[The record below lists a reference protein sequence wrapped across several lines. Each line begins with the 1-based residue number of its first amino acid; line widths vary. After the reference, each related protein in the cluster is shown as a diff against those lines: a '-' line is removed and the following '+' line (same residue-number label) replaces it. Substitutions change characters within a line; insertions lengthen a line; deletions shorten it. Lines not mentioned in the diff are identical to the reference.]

1 MEALLEAALRLA
13 APLLLA
19 ALGEL
24 VVERAGVVNIGIEGM
39 MLAGAFAAY
48 AAAATTGSPLAGVA
62 AAALAALALGAL
74 FAAAAVLGRAD
85 QIVVGTAVNLLALGA
100 TGLALRAL
108 FEGGATA
115 APGLADVAL
124 PGLAALPGV
133 GPVLF
138 HQSPFAYAGLLLCAA
153 VALALART
161 RAGLVL
167 RAVGEAARAADAE
180 GVRVPVVRCAAV
192 LFGAAAAGVAGATLT
207 LSQSHVFTEGMT
219 AGRGFI
225 ALTVVIFGRWRSLG
239 VLAAALFFGLAS
251 ALQFRLQAR
260 GFGIPYPVFLMFPYA
275 VTLAVLAFAA
285 GRARAPGDLGRPYA
299 REAKEGAGLR

>member
-1 MEALLEAALRLA
+1 VEALLEAALRLA

-39 MLAGAFAAY
+39 MLVGAFAAF
-48 AAAATTGSPLAGVA
+48 AVACATGSPLAGVA
-62 AAALAALALGAL
+62 AAAAAAAALGAL

-100 TGLALRAL
+100 TGLGLRAL
-108 FEGGATA
+108 FPAGAPE
-115 APGLADVAL
+115 APGLADAAL

-133 GPVLF
+133 GAVLF
-138 HQSPFAYAGLLLCAA
+138 RQSPFAYAGLALCAA
-153 VALALART
+153 VALFLGRT

-180 GVRVPVVRCAAV
+180 GVRVAAVRVAAV

-225 ALTVVIFGRWRSLG
+225 ALTVVIFGRWRPLG
-239 VLAAALFFGLAS
+239 VLGAALFFGLAS

-260 GFGIPYPVFLMFPYA
+260 GVALPYPVFLMFPYA
-275 VTLAVLAFAA
+275 VTLLVLAFFA
-285 GRARAPGDLGRPYA
+285 GGARAPGDLARPYA
-299 REAKEGAGLR
+299 RESREAG